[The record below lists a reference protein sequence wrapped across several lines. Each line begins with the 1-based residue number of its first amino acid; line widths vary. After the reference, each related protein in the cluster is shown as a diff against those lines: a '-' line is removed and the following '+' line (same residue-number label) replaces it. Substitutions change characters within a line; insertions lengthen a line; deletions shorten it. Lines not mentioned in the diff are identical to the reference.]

1 MKMISGMNFT
11 RVTLLRKT
19 SQSGISR
26 RYFDESVARI
36 RRKPRFERK
45 GWML

>member
-11 RVTLLRKT
+11 RVTLLRNT

-26 RYFDESVARI
+26 RYFDESVART